1 MKKLINLIGKTLIIF
16 ILYLFADIA
25 LMKLLP
31 NDIKGKIY
39 DKRTHK
45 IKSYYYHHDLRP
57 NAHWIERWGYKN
69 SKIFTNNL
77 GFKDKE
83 IREISFKDNN
93 ILFIGD
99 SFTEGVGVEFENT
112 FVGIIE
118 KNVTS
123 KKNNYTV
130 LNAGVTSYSPIVI
143 LSKLNYIL
151 EKKIPISKVFVVIC
165 GADFHDD
172 IYRYISIN
180 ENYVVKHD
188 DFKNNKLLI
197 NINNFI
203 KANTLLY
210 QFVREVTPLS
220 NLIARIKNK
229 KIDQEK
235 PRYDKQKVL
244 EMFQKK
250 KDWAHIINEDNL
262 RDLGPEGIKRSEEYL
277 KKIYNLL
284 DNNNIEMTL
293 IFIEEAISMLNEK
306 DTSYYKI
313 YWSDFSRKHNID
325 FIFIEDYHLN
335 SEDKF
340 SIYKKYFFNGDN
352 HFNNEGNR
360 AVANEILKKSKY
372 LNDL

>member
-1 MKKLINLIGKTLIIF
+1 MKKISNIIGKSLIFF
-16 ILYLFADIA
+16 ILYLLADMA

-31 NDIKGKIY
+31 NNIKNKIY

-57 NAHWIERWGYKN
+57 NAQWIERWGYKN
-69 SKIFTNNL
+69 SRIFTNNL

-83 IREISFKDNN
+83 IRKINFKDNN

-118 KNVTS
+118 ENVTS

-130 LNAGVTSYSPIVI
+130 LNAGLSSYSPIVI

-151 EKKIPISKVFVVIC
+151 EKKIPITKVFVVIC
-165 GADFHDD
+165 GADFYDD
-172 IYRYISIN
+172 IYRYISID
-180 ENYVVKHD
+180 EDYIVKHN
-188 DFKNNKLLI
+188 DFKNNKILI
-197 NINNFI
+197 DINNFI
-203 KANTLLY
+203 KANTILY
-210 QFVREVTPLS
+210 QFVRQVTPLKH
-220 NLIARIKNK
+220 LIARIKNK
-229 KIDQEK
+229 EIDTKK
-235 PRYDKQKVL
+235 PEYDKQKVL
-244 EMFQKK
+244 EMFRER
-250 KDWAHIINEDNL
+250 KDWAHIVNEDNL
-262 RDLGPEGIKRSEEYL
+262 KNLGPEGIKKSEEYL
-277 KKIYNLL
+277 EKIYNLL
-284 DNNNIEMTL
+284 DASNIEMTL

-306 DTSYYKI
+306 DTSYYKN
-313 YWSDFSRKHNID
+313 YWSDFANNHNID

-360 AVANEILKKSKY
+360 MVANEILKKSKY

>member
-1 MKKLINLIGKTLIIF
+1 MKKLINIIGKTLIIF

-83 IREISFKDNN
+83 IREINFNDNN
-93 ILFIGD
+93 ILFIGE
-99 SFTEGVGVEFENT
+99 SFTEGVGGEFEDT
-112 FVGIIE
+112 GVGIIE

-172 IYRYISIN
+172 IYRYISID

-244 EMFQKK
+244 EMFKK
-250 KDWAHIINEDNL
+250 KK
-262 RDLGPEGIKRSEEYL
+262 RLGSH
-277 KKIYNLL
+277 
-284 DNNNIEMTL
+284 
-293 IFIEEAISMLNEK
+293 
-306 DTSYYKI
+306 YK
-313 YWSDFSRKHNID
+313 
-325 FIFIEDYHLN
+325 
-335 SEDKF
+335 
-340 SIYKKYFFNGDN
+340 
-352 HFNNEGNR
+352 
-360 AVANEILKKSKY
+360 
-372 LNDL
+372 